1 MISKNSLI
9 ILFVLIGLC
18 GCTPQNPQPNPPA
31 NNVVA
36 VSWQA
41 TINGVSNS
49 YSDTY
54 TNLEPTNAQGNNEG
68 ECLYFLPT
76 ISLRKGGPFTAG
88 DDVNISIQRN
98 EIFSVGT
105 YVITTTT
112 GGGGGAF
119 GLGMSASVNGI
130 LGHSSYPNTNV
141 TLNITEVSAT
151 AGGLIKGNF
160 SGVLGVS
167 PQAGGGTIPVSGQFQ
182 AIRGI

>member
-1 MISKNSLI
+1 MLGNKSFI
-9 ILFVLIGLC
+9 ILFVLLGVYS
-18 GCTPQNPQPNPPA
+18 CTPQNPQPNPPA

-54 TNLEPTNAQGNNEG
+54 TNLQPTNAQGNNEG
-68 ECLYFLPT
+68 QCLYFLPT
-76 ISLRKGGPFTAG
+76 ISLFKGGPFTPG
-88 DDVNISIQRN
+88 DDVNISIQFN

-105 YVITTTT
+105 YNITTPIV
-112 GGGGGAF
+112 GGPNVV
-119 GLGMSASVNGI
+119 GMSAMVNGVG
-130 LGHSSYPNTNV
+130 GHSSYPNTNV

-160 SGVLGVS
+160 SGVMGTS
-167 PQAGGGTIPVSGQFQ
+167 QTGGATMPVSGQFQ